1 MNGIEESYLTGFMA
15 EHGNDPA
22 LLLEDP
28 VLHLLQGAPAAH
40 ARRDAPIYQRYSVY
54 SRVSAET
61 CIVYYLKASWFLP
74 LN

>member
-1 MNGIEESYLTGFMA
+1 MNSIEESYLTGFMA

-40 ARRDAPIYQRYSVY
+40 ARRDAPKYQRRAVY
-54 SRVSAET
+54 SSMSTET
-61 CIVYYLKASWFLP
+61 WISFYGLCH
-74 LN
+74 